1 MPIRS
6 DVEERTNTMRT
17 VTTARA
23 GVVLA
28 VLALATSLAPAASAQ
43 SEGDWGNIDWRQ
55 FEGTTLNVLATAMP
69 VSEVYAPAIA
79 GFEDLTGI
87 KVNFTQLNDT
97 DRKNAQLVD
106 FQGGT
111 GEYCVSN
118 VGISNREE
126 FVTGDYLEPLQ
137 PYLDDPALTDA
148 AWYDIGDY
156 APGIIAGGY
165 SDADPENGTLV
176 YLPFT
181 AEYFLLWYRKD
192 IFDQLGLGAPRTVE
206 ELRTVAEALDAAR
219 QEGTIGQYAWTD
231 RAQPGAGEGGWNL
244 FTTANRMGAQWVDF
258 PSKTSYL
265 LQPGPLEVMTFYTDM
280 IKDFGPP
287 GSGNWTWPDISKA
300 FSQGQLAMTVAGNAS
315 YTVLENPETST
326 VAGMVGYAP
335 PPLVEGGLDPL
346 WEWGWAINADCRD
359 KGAAW
364 LFTQWATS
372 PTLMRQISP
381 LFGVPARTSIY
392 SDPDY
397 LAAMPSEEFVQSQA
411 WMLANGVDPR
421 AGMTMSADYGLVAD
435 IISAEMN
442 AVVAGQQSAE
452 DAVKNANTNLE
463 KEGYTA
469 G

>member
-1 MPIRS
+1 MR
-6 DVEERTNTMRT
+6 MRT
-17 VTTARA
+17 ATRA
-23 GVVLA
+23 MVAMVA
-28 VLALATSLAPAASAQ
+28 LALMTPLAPVASAQ
-43 SEGDWGNIDWRQ
+43 DGEWGDIDWRQ

-69 VSEVYAPAIA
+69 VSDVYAAAIE
-79 GFEDLTGI
+79 GFEELTGVT
-87 KVNFTQLNDT
+87 VNFTQLNDT

-126 FVTGDYLEPLQ
+126 FVAGDYLEPLQ
-137 PYLDDPALTDA
+137 PFLDDAALTDA
-148 AWYDIGDY
+148 DWYGIDDY
-156 APGIIAGGY
+156 ADGIIAGGY
-165 SDADPENGTLV
+165 SGADPATGTLV

-192 IFDQLGLGAPRTVE
+192 IFDQLGLDAPKTVE
-206 ELRTVAEALDAAR
+206 ELRTVAQALDTAR
-219 QEGTIGQYAWTD
+219 QEGTIEQYAWTD

-244 FTTANRMGAQWVDF
+244 FTTANRMATQWVDF
-258 PSKTSYL
+258 ASKTSNL
-265 LQPGPLEVMTFYTDM
+265 LQPGALEVMTFYTDM

-315 YTVLENPETST
+315 YTVLEDPETST
-326 VAGMVGYAP
+326 VAGSVGYAP

-346 WEWGWAINADCRD
+346 WEWGWAINADCKD

-372 PTLMRQISP
+372 PTLMKEIAP
-381 LFGVPARTSIY
+381 KFGVPARTSIY
-392 SDPDY
+392 ADPDY

-421 AGMTMSADYGLVAD
+421 AGMTMSADYGIVAD

-442 AVVAGQQSAE
+442 AVVAGQITPE
-452 DAVKNANTNLE
+452 EAVQNANANLE
-463 KEGYTA
+463 KEGYTSS
-469 G
+469 

>member
-1 MPIRS
+1 MMLK
-6 DVEERTNTMRT
+6 RTRG
-17 VTTARA
+17 RA
-23 GVVLA
+23 FVALVALT
-28 VLALATSLAPAASAQ
+28 LATTISPVANAQ
-43 SEGDWGNIDWRQ
+43 SDGDWGAIDWQQ
-55 FEGTTLNVLATAMP
+55 FKGSTLNVLATAMP

-79 GFEDLTGI
+79 GFEELTGI

-126 FVTGDYLEPLQ
+126 FVAGGYLEPLQ
-137 PYLDDPALTDA
+137 PLLDDPKLTDA
-148 AWYDIGDY
+148 TWYDIGDY
-156 APGIIAGGY
+156 ADGIIAGGY
-165 SDADPENGTLV
+165 SGADATAGTLV

-192 IFDQLGLGAPRTVE
+192 IFDQLGLTAPKSVE
-206 ELRTVAEALDAAR
+206 DLQAVAETLDAAR
-219 QEGTIGQYAWTD
+219 QAGTITQYAWTD

-244 FTTANRMGAQWVDF
+244 FTTANRMATQWVDF
-258 PSKTSYL
+258 QTKTSKL
-265 LQPGPLEVMTFYTDM
+265 LEPGALEVMTLYTDL
-280 IKDFGPP
+280 IKTYGPP

-335 PPLVEGGLDPL
+335 PPLKEGGLDPL
-346 WEWGWAINADCRD
+346 WEWGWAINKDCKD
-359 KGAAW
+359 MGAAW
-364 LFTQWATS
+364 LFVQWATS
-372 PTLMRQISP
+372 PTLMKEISP
-381 LFGVPARTSIY
+381 QFGVPARTSIY
-392 SDPDY
+392 SDADY

-442 AVVAGQQSAE
+442 AVVAGQITPEQ
-452 DAVKNANTNLE
+452 AVQNAHANLL

-469 G
+469 PA